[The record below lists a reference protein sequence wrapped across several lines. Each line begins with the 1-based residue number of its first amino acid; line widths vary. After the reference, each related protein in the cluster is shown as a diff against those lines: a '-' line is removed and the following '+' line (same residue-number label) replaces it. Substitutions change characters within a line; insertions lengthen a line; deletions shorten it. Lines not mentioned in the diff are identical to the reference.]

1 MRRHAF
7 TLICGLLLAACAVDE
22 SLAPVA
28 AFSEGPPE
36 HSSAG
41 GRKDVKVMTRNL
53 YLGASLTGV
62 IGARSLQEVVGNGT
76 VAWSIAR
83 ASDIPGRMQAIADEI
98 AAAQPDLV
106 GLQEVTLW
114 RTQFPSDAQMTGGAP
129 NATTVA
135 YDFLELLLDALAE
148 RGEEYVVAATVT
160 NFDAEVPTITAGD
173 PRFTD
178 VRLTDRDVILARAD
192 LETRNAISEQQ
203 FQTRIPLM
211 LGGAMPVVI
220 PRGWTSVEAK
230 FRGEWFRFVNTHLEV
245 ESPASFGQ
253 VQVAQ
258 ANELRQLLAAES
270 LPVILVGDI
279 NSDALGG
286 GTASYALLRTAG
298 GFSDAWSDANPEDPG
313 FTSGYDEL
321 LRQAFVPRSR
331 IDVILYRNGSGSL
344 TPQSATLVG
353 DDPAKRTA
361 AGVWPSDHLGVIA
374 TIRLGNPKF
383 LP

>member
-28 AFSEGPPE
+28 AFSESPPE
-36 HSSAG
+36 HSTAG

-62 IGARSLQEVVGNGT
+62 IGARSLQEVVANGT
-76 VAWSIAR
+76 RAWSIAR

-114 RTQFPSDAQMTGGAP
+114 RTQFPSDAHVVGGTA
-129 NATTVA
+129 NASVVA
-135 YDFLELLLDALAE
+135 YDFLELLLDALDE
-148 RGEEYVVAATVT
+148 RGEKYVVAATVT
-160 NFDAEVPTITAGD
+160 NFDAEVPTFTGVD
-173 PRFTD
+173 MPLTD

-192 LETRNAISEQQ
+192 LQTRNAIGEQ
-203 FQTRIPLM
+203 FQTRIPLT
-211 LGGAMPVVI
+211 LGGAVPVVI

-245 ESPASFGQ
+245 ESPASFAQ

-298 GFSDAWSDANPEDPG
+298 GFADAWLDANPEDPG
-313 FTSGYDEL
+313 FTSGFDEL
-321 LRQAFVPRSR
+321 LRQAFAPRSR
-331 IDVILYRNGSGSL
+331 IDVILYRNGSGLL

-353 DDPAKRTA
+353 GDPAQRTA

-374 TIRLGNPKF
+374 TIRLGNPEF